1 MPPQTNPTSRTPPL
15 LFHGLPLNSFLG
27 LDLLSLT
34 ASPNLHGIKT
44 LPPGYH
50 FLYSSSDASLSIRHG
65 RWFLIAPP
73 AAATA
78 GQQSESQ
85 PLIWRWSKDNECLL
99 PERDASA
106 IERAGANLGR
116 VWERGLLDY
125 TQPGSGRD
133 GGELESEWRELA
145 GYVTDA
151 LLDRVLRPGGA
162 GQGAEKRKDDSA
174 SRKFWSISSVSS
186 APQDL
191 DEIPGLSASEAV
203 VEGEEELGFLPIDL
217 KRTWREGAVGRERT
231 DAVRDRSWYLGHLI
245 ESAVGSGGDKRVG
258 AAQLLGELQLCFLM
272 VLTLANWSCLEQWK
286 RILGVLLSCRQAL
299 VEVEDYFV
307 AVVRLIKVQLK
318 HCGDVEGGLFDFREE
333 GAGWLKGLLAQF
345 RRNVEEVFGSTSGEG
360 LKAELKQL
368 EDGLRDEYGWESR
381 KDMLK
386 RGLLELED
394 GERVDMDMNGA
405 DEEDE
410 TGEYA
415 PVVVDLG

>member
-1 MPPQTNPTSRTPPL
+1 MPPPIHPSSRTTTL
-15 LFHGLPLNSFLG
+15 LFHGLPHNAFLG

-44 LPPGYH
+44 LPAGYH
-50 FLYSSSDASLSIRHG
+50 FLYSSADASLSIRHG
-65 RWFLIAPP
+65 QWFFI
-73 AAATA
+73 A
-78 GQQSESQ
+78 GQVTEPQ
-85 PLIWRWSKDNECLL
+85 PLVWRWSKDEECLL
-99 PERDASA
+99 PETEVSA
-106 IERAGANLGR
+106 IARANADLGR
-116 VWERGLLDY
+116 GWERGLLDY
-125 TQPGSGRD
+125 TQPGSGKD
-133 GGELESEWRELA
+133 GGELGSEWRELA

-151 LLDRVLRPGGA
+151 LLDRVFKPGA
-162 GQGAEKRKDDSA
+162 GQGAQKRNDPA
-174 SRKFWSISSVSS
+174 SREFWSISSVSS

-191 DEIPGLSASEAV
+191 DKIPGLSAAESAI
-203 VEGEEELGFLPIDL
+203 EGEEDLGFLPIDL

-286 RILGVLLSCRQAL
+286 RILGVLLSCRQAP

-307 AVVRLIKVQLK
+307 AVVRLLKVQLK

-333 GAGWLKGLLAQF
+333 GAGWLKGLLVQF
-345 RRNVEEVFGSTSGEG
+345 RKNVEEVFDSTSGEG

-368 EDGLRDEYGWESR
+368 EDGLRDEYGWESG
-381 KDMLK
+381 KDMLR

>member
-1 MPPQTNPTSRTPPL
+1 MPPPPIHPPSRTTTL
-15 LFHGLPLNSFLG
+15 LFHGLPPNAFLG

-34 ASPNLHGIKT
+34 ASPNLHGIKA
-44 LPPGYH
+44 LPAGHH
-50 FLYSSSDASLSIRHG
+50 FLYSSADAALSIRRG
-65 RWFLIAPP
+65 QWFFI
-73 AAATA
+73 T
-78 GQQSESQ
+78 GQVTEPQ
-85 PLIWRWSKDNECLL
+85 PRVWRWSTDEECLR
-99 PERDASA
+99 PETEASA
-106 IERAGANLGR
+106 LERVNADLGR
-116 VWERGLLDY
+116 MRERGLLDY
-125 TQPGSGRD
+125 TQPGSGKD
-133 GGELESEWRELA
+133 GGELVREWRELA

-151 LLDRVLRPGGA
+151 MLDRVLRPGGE
-162 GQGAEKRKDDSA
+162 GQGARERGDAA
-174 SRKFWSISSVSS
+174 SGRFWSVSSVSS
-186 APQDL
+186 APQDW
-191 DEIPGLSASEAV
+191 DRIPGLSAVESV

-245 ESAVGSGGDKRVG
+245 ELAVGAGGDRSVG

-299 VEVEDYFV
+299 LEVEDYFIV
-307 AVVRLIKVQLK
+307 VVRLLKVQLK
-318 HCGDVEGGLFDFREE
+318 HCGDVEGGLFVFREE

-345 RRNVEEVFGSTSGEG
+345 RRNVEEVFDSTSGEG
-360 LKAELKQL
+360 LKVELKQL
-368 EDGLRDEYGWESR
+368 EEGLRDEYGWESG

-394 GERVDMDMNGA
+394 GERVDMDMDGA

-415 PVVVDLG
+415 PVVVNLG